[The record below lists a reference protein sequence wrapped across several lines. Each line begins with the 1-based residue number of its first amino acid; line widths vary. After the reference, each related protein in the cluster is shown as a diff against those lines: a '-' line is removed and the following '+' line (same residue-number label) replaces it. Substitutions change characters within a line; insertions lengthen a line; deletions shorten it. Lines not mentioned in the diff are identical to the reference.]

1 MAKRVKILLLVISL
15 SLTLSLMSNTYS
27 RYIADTTGNVEV
39 LFSKWQIMVNE
50 NDITTNSNSSI
61 ELIPVIEENTNIK
74 ANTIAPSSKGYF
86 DIDINPTNVGV
97 SFDYTISL
105 SLQNDNI
112 PDLMITKYSVIDNEH
127 PESNN
132 LLRNTINGNKITGS
146 LDYDNTIT
154 NFTFEPFTIRVYF
167 EWYEGTGELM
177 NDEADTL
184 IATSTDTNPSLNI
197 VANITFS
204 QKLTTA
210 TSTDS
215 N

>member
-1 MAKRVKILLLVISL
+1 
-15 SLTLSLMSNTYS
+15 MSNTYS